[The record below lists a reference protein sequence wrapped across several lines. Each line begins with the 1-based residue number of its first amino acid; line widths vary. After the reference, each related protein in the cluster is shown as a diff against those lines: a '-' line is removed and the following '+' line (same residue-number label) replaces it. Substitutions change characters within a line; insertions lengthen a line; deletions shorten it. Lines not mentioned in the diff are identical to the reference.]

1 MPSMTITIQLP
12 IATIIEIRRQGNGL
26 DEVLRTLC
34 LSPSSTSRLVHDIVR
49 NVTRVANAL
58 PTTVLSTNN
67 TIKAIA
73 VAGMTKFATMVCSP
87 EDDVFAQRASI
98 PAKPP
103 TTPIS
108 FIIEEPSGKLESFRM
123 LSRTTLREV
132 ANMYQERTGIQV
144 TGVTFDC
151 TSGSVT
157 YGSGLDSKTLYQLD
171 VRQGDKILAH
181 GGLHSKINVYFR
193 DLALNEIRVDCTK
206 AFSVRELLICYAD
219 RTWNDVSEFTFT
231 FNRILLS
238 TQDSGIIDDRGIDN
252 GAVISVS
259 LLSEGNNSNINVYI
273 MDTMGRKD
281 CVTVTRDTSVEEFLY
296 IYSEDNGFQAENL
309 VLTFGGLNI
318 SSGLRKLDSIHKY
331 GITDGSIVYAS
342 LSPFIPPPII
352 SPRLPTY
359 AIPFRPVLSSK
370 DKSSG
375 EWGRNNEIP

>member
-157 YGSGLDSKTLYQLD
+157 YGSGLDSKTLYQVLLW
-171 VRQGDKILAH
+171 LANPSLLQLI
-181 GGLHSKINVYFR
+181 GTSLM
-193 DLALNEIRVDCTK
+193 
-206 AFSVRELLICYAD
+206 SVRVTKFW
-219 RTWNDVSEFTFT
+219 RTEDY
-231 FNRILLS
+231 
-238 TQDSGIIDDRGIDN
+238 TQKSMS
-252 GAVISVS
+252 ISVTWPS
-259 LLSEGNNSNINVYI
+259 MKFEW
-273 MDTMGRKD
+273 T
-281 CVTVTRDTSVEEFLY
+281 
-296 IYSEDNGFQAENL
+296 A
-309 VLTFGGLNI
+309 
-318 SSGLRKLDSIHKY
+318 
-331 GITDGSIVYAS
+331 
-342 LSPFIPPPII
+342 
-352 SPRLPTY
+352 PRLS
-359 AIPFRPVLSSK
+359 A
-370 DKSSG
+370 SG
-375 EWGRNNEIP
+375 SF